1 MRCPSPNLSLSSY
14 KIKIKEQRKIY
25 VYKWEK
31 LYCCSINWIA
41 TGIYIKHVI
50 HNTWFGCYVM
60 LQFLQ
65 KLVGQD
71 TCVKPLWP
79 ASSNF
84 FTYFSQRDTNYT
96 KKRRALMIMI
106 STPDKYYIYVAWKY
120 IRIIEDF
127 FRFVNNTYT
136 VKKTLR
142 IF

>member
-50 HNTWFGCYVM
+50 HNTWFGWNVM

-96 KKRRALMIMI
+96 KKKSIDDYDINTRQVLYLCCVKVYPYNWRFL
-106 STPDKYYIYVAWKY
+106 
-120 IRIIEDF
+120 
-127 FRFVNNTYT
+127 RFVNNTYT

-142 IF
+142 YF

>member
-41 TGIYIKHVI
+41 TGIFIKTRI
-50 HNTWFGCYVM
+50 QNTGMGLFVELHFCLHIKMVLLKKG
-60 LQFLQ
+60 
-65 KLVGQD
+65 
-71 TCVKPLWP
+71 TCVTKSLWP

-84 FTYFSQRDTNYT
+84 LTYFSQRDTNYT

-127 FRFVNNTYT
+127 
-136 VKKTLR
+136 LDL
-142 IF
+142 